1 MYIWCFVICEC
12 KSCYVPLIFDCNEL
26 RRRLLGEYYVQVVTH
41 RNASPS
47 FSTGGVEFRGVDVPA
62 TPEPAAFK
70 IKGSDIRARALRLI
84 LISTTHL
91 IPFLSDWKARLVSC
105 DLQNIGIRNRGWCY
119 SHFILYNL
127 RYVPGVLF
135 LSLLADWCLELV
147 PIPDSSA
154 EAIDILGDL
163 RRKA

>member
-1 MYIWCFVICEC
+1 M
-12 KSCYVPLIFDCNEL
+12 IFDSNEL
-26 RRRLLGEYYVQVVTH
+26 RRGLRTSGVLDVQVMLMRLVTH

-47 FSTGGVEFRGVDVPA
+47 FSTGGVEFRGVQAPPA

-105 DLQNIGIRNRGWCY
+105 DLQNIGVRNRGWCY